1 MILPEQLRVYNSSDD
16 ILTDGEGEEVFLK
29 SW

>member
-1 MILPEQLRVYNSSDD
+1 MILPEQLRVYNSGDD

-29 SW
+29 GW